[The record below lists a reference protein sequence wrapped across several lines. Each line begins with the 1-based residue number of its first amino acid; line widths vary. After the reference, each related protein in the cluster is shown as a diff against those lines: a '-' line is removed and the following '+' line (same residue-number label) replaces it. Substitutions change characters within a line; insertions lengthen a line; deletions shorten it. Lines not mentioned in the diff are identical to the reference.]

1 VPLFVGLN
9 PAWLVL
15 MIVSTLLGLV
25 TQGYVKS
32 TYRKWSKIP
41 LATGLSGA
49 QVARR
54 ILDSQGL
61 SQVDIAQVGGNLTDN
76 YDPRVDR
83 LSLSQGVYSN
93 QSVAAAGVAAHESG
107 HALQHAQGYVWGSIR
122 SALVPVAS
130 FGSMASWVLIL
141 VGIVISASGLIYLG
155 IIFYGAAVLFQV
167 VTLPVEFDASRRA
180 LVQLET
186 VGGLPSEQVAGA
198 RQVLTAAALT
208 YVAAALIAALQLLY
222 YLLLARDR

>member
-1 VPLFVGLN
+1 MV
-9 PAWLVL
+9 
-15 MIVSTLLGLV
+15 VSTILGLV
-25 TQGYVKS
+25 TQSYVKS
-32 TYRKWSKIP
+32 TYRKWSRVP
-41 LATGLSGA
+41 LATGMSGA

-61 SQVDIAQVGGNLTDN
+61 SRVDITQVGGSLTDN
-76 YDPRVDR
+76 YDPRVRR
-83 LSLSQGVYSN
+83 LALSQDVYAT

-141 VGIVISASGLIYLG
+141 VGIVIQAGGLIYLG
-155 IIFYGAAVLFQV
+155 VIFYAAAVLFQI

-180 LVQLET
+180 LAQLET

-222 YLLLARDR
+222 YLMLARDR